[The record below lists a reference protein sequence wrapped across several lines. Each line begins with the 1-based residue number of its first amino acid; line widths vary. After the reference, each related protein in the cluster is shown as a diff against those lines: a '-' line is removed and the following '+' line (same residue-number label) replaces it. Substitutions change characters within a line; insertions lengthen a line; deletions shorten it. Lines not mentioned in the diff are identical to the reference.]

1 MHSVS
6 NVEPKKYK
14 KNIVEFQVILSV
26 QWKNFE
32 IFWLKASLL
41 KIN

>member
-14 KNIVEFQVILSV
+14 KDIADILSV

-32 IFWLKASLL
+32 NFWLKASLL